1 MFRSNT
7 RHDKFVRAALST
19 LYKHFG
25 FCKDGRYVST
35 VHLDCADDV
44 LNAPVRVLGGPRLL
58 ATSRLSRSSINI
70 LVLQNLTGTATVAY
84 YNAP

>member
-1 MFRSNT
+1 MS
-7 RHDKFVRAALST
+7 AL
-19 LYKHFG
+19 YEHFG

-35 VHLDCADDV
+35 VHLDCADV

-70 LVLQNLTGTATVAY
+70 LVLENQTGTATVAY